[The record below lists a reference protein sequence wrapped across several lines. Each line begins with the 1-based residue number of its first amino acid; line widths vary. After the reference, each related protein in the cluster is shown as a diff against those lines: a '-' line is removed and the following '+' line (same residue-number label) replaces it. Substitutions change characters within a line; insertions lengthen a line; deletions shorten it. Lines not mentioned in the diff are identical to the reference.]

1 MTLFMNPPSVSLGMS
16 ASAWELAAPFS
27 SPKKAILLAL
37 KRSGDASLDEL
48 SEALH
53 VSRVAVLRHLA
64 ELESHGLVERRLE
77 TGRIGRPRHRFALR
91 PEARRLFPQAY
102 SQLSVSA
109 LEFVERRLGR
119 PAVAELLQE
128 RAAEVQARHRPQ
140 LRQPE
145 LTERV
150 RALARLRDE
159 EGYMADYGG
168 RRRGTCE
175 LTEHNCPIFALAER
189 FPEACET
196 ERRLFASLLDA
207 NVSTTHRVVQGD
219 GVCRFL
225 IRPREHRR

>member
-1 MTLFMNPPSVSLGMS
+1 MG
-16 ASAWELAAPFS
+16 APTSGLDVTFS

-37 KRSGDASLDEL
+37 KRGRDASLDEL
-48 SEALH
+48 AKQLR

-102 SQLSVSA
+102 AQLSVSA

-119 PAVAELLQE
+119 PAVTELLQE

-145 LTERV
+145 LADRV

-159 EGYMADYGG
+159 EGYMAEYGG
-168 RRRGTCE
+168 KRRGTCE

-189 FPEACET
+189 YPEACET
-196 ERRLFASLLDA
+196 ERRLFSSLLDA
-207 NVSTTHRVVQGD
+207 QVTTTHRVVQGD

-225 IRPREHRR
+225 IRPREPRR